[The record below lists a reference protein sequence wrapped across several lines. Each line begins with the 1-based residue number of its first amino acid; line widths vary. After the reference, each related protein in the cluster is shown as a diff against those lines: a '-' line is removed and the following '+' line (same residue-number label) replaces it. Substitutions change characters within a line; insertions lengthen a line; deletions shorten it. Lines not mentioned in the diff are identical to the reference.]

1 MGTLGEAHFTTDR
14 HESVLGQVT
23 ATACFARNQV
33 EQMGTQAASQA
44 TTSRL
49 RKKVSRPALLR
60 RLSRGSVTVVAIG
73 TISM

>member
-33 EQMGTQAASQA
+33 EQMGTQAAS
-44 TTSRL
+44 
-49 RKKVSRPALLR
+49 
-60 RLSRGSVTVVAIG
+60 
-73 TISM
+73 